1 LIVRR
6 RRRSGV
12 STTVDGAT
20 GFVELHGEVD
30 ITDVTEIE
38 TAFLD
43 LVERVECIV
52 VDFTDT
58 EFADSKAIEAVM
70 RGGQSARRAGAAVV
84 AGGAHGAVARALEVC
99 GLEHAMDVYATRSAA
114 LTATGASSGPAQ

>member
-1 LIVRR
+1 VRR
-6 RRRSGV
+6 RRRNGV

-30 ITDVTEIE
+30 ITAVAAIE

-43 LVERVECIV
+43 LIELVECIV
-52 VDFTDT
+52 VDFTNT

-70 RGGQSARRAGAAVV
+70 RGGQAATRAGVTVAAS
-84 AGGAHGAVARALEVC
+84 GPHGSVGRALEVC
-99 GLEHAMDVYATRSAA
+99 GLEHAMPIYGSRDDA
-114 LTATGASSGPAQ
+114 LAATGASSGGAQ

>member
-58 EFADSKAIEAVM
+58 EFADSKAIEAVI
-70 RGGQSARRAGAAVV
+70 RGSQAAMRAGVNVV
-84 AGGAHGAVARALEVC
+84 AGGPHGSVGRAVEVC
-99 GLEHAMDVYATRSAA
+99 GLEHAMPVYGSRDDA
-114 LTATGASSGPAQ
+114 LAATGASNG